1 MEILGV
7 AVEMCPY
14 LENFD
19 VEMVLNSTEP
29 NSFTSLIMDSMYV
42 WNKKISVVQTDLR
55 IPILWVVPEYW
66 YFDGAVFF
74 CVVKLYLLYP
84 N

>member
-1 MEILGV
+1 MSALQYSGMLWMEILGV

-29 NSFTSLIMDSMYV
+29 NSFTSLIKGSM
-42 WNKKISVVQTDLR
+42 
-55 IPILWVVPEYW
+55 
-66 YFDGAVFF
+66 
-74 CVVKLYLLYP
+74 
-84 N
+84 